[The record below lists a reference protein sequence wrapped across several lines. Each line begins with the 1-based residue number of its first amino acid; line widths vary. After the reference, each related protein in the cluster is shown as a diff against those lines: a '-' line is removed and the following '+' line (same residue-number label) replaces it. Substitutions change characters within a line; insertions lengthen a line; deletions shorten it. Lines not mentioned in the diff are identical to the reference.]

1 MKNIVLGAFEI
12 VGPTFLSNAWSHPD
26 SDTRG
31 FTTLAYWQE
40 LARALDAGGFD
51 FLFFAE
57 ALGYPMTA
65 DGAASEVALREGVQF
80 PVLEPLSL
88 ITGLAATVDRLGFV
102 VTTSTTAERPF
113 TNARRFS
120 TVDHLTR
127 GRIGWNIVTSDNQE
141 AMVKLLG
148 EKGIT
153 PHDERY
159 RRAAEFVDLSLK
171 LWEGSW
177 EDGALVM
184 RKESRELVDLERL
197 HEVQH
202 HGESFD
208 LEGYYPIPP
217 SPQRTPTLFQA
228 GASSR
233 GKDFASTYAECVFI
247 QERDLA
253 KGAALVQELR
263 ERAAAHGR
271 APESIKLVN
280 GLSLVIADTE
290 EEAAVAREALT
301 TAPSREAMGALFMGW
316 SGVDLLS
323 LDPDATLAE
332 IRTEVGQ
339 SLLAQYQDPTLTV
352 GGVLDRLRETMGGF
366 KVTGTPESVADQI
379 EEIVRITDVD
389 GFLVEHSVG
398 GVATYRRF
406 IDEVMPLLR
415 SRGLLPDEPRRG
427 TLREMLTG
435 GSARLPADHPGARY
449 TV

>member
-1 MKNIVLGAFEI
+1 MKQIVLGAFEI

-26 SDTRG
+26 SDTG
-31 FTTLAYWQE
+31 AFTSLAYWQE
-40 LARALDAGGFD
+40 LARALDDGGFD

-57 ALGYPMTA
+57 ALGYPMSA
-65 DGAASEVALREGVQF
+65 EGASEVALREGVQF

-120 TVDHLTR
+120 TVDHLTA

-148 EKGIT
+148 EKGVT

-159 RRAAEFVDLSLK
+159 RRADEFVDLSLK

-184 RKESRELVDLERL
+184 RKEDRELVDLDRL
-197 HEVQH
+197 HEIEH
-202 HGESFD
+202 HGAHFD
-208 LEGYYPIPP
+208 LEGYYPVPP

-228 GASSR
+228 GASTR
-233 GKDFASTYAECVFI
+233 GKDFAATYAECVFI
-247 QERDLA
+247 QERSVE
-253 KGAALVQELR
+253 KGAELVRELR
-263 ERAAAHGR
+263 ARAASHGR
-271 APESIKLVN
+271 DPGSLRLVN
-280 GLSLVIADTE
+280 GLSVVVAPTE
-290 EEAAVAREALT
+290 AEARRRREELT

-339 SLLAQYQDPTLTV
+339 SLLAQYQDPELTV
-352 GGVLDRLRETMGGF
+352 GGVLDRLRETMGGY
-366 KVTGTPESVADQI
+366 KVTGTPENVARQI
-379 EEIVRITDVD
+379 EDIVVETDVD

-398 GVATYRRF
+398 GVATYRDF
-406 IDEVMPLLR
+406 IDQVMPLLR
-415 SRGLLPDEPRRG
+415 DRGLLPDEPRRG

-435 GSARLPADHPGARY
+435 GTARLPADHPGARY